1 MKIFERGTKKRK
13 PLNMVEVVLSLGIFF
28 IITSTIANFI
38 PWYSQ
43 VEPMTVYNK
52 EEPFVGGEHMQIVIT
67 RRALIGIEG
76 RVTRELVRLHANGE
90 EEEVSKIDKLIS
102 IDRGKKT
109 LSVYYQLPST
119 EECPQMKPNTYF
131 WRGSMVYKPFGWLEK
146 TYFFRTEK
154 FQIEAKKPDA

>member
-1 MKIFERGTKKRK
+1 
-13 PLNMVEVVLSLGIFF
+13 LSLGIFF
-28 IITSTIANFI
+28 IITSTVANLI
-38 PWYSQ
+38 PWYRQ
-43 VEPMTVYNK
+43 VEPMVVYAK
-52 EEPFVGGEHMQIVIT
+52 EKPFVAGEHMRIIVT
-67 RRALIGIEG
+67 RTALIGIEG

-102 IDRGKKT
+102 IDRGTKI
-109 LSVYYQLPST
+109 LSVYYKLPSI

-154 FQIEAKKPDA
+154 FRIKAK